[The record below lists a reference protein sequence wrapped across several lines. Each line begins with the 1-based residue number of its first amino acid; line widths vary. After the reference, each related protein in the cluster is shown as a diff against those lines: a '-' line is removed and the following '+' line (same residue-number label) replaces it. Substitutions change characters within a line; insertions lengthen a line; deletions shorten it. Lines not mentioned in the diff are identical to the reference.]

1 MKIKFNNLRL
11 FLAVC
16 LTRGGKKGNPK
27 TEMSQKGGYYT
38 PKYHRPHSLCVY
50 VCIYMRKCAICHF
63 SDCFLKLSSSSF
75 SVSGSMAK
83 VKVSVSIS
91 CNVMLCFSL
100 VFFFVFFQLFA
111 RTIQQIVHARKST
124 GCYCFRGNTFA
135 RKLIECIFFHAAL
148 AAVALTENCQ
158 NTTNRN
164 TLDSPATQV
173 S

>member
-38 PKYHRPHSLCVY
+38 PKYHPPHSLCVY

-100 VFFFVFFQLFA
+100 VFFFGFFSAVCQDNTANCSRSEKYWVLLFSWQHFCPK
-111 RTIQQIVHARKST
+111 I
-124 GCYCFRGNTFA
+124 N
-135 RKLIECIFFHAAL
+135 
-148 AAVALTENCQ
+148 
-158 NTTNRN
+158 
-164 TLDSPATQV
+164 
-173 S
+173 